1 LGRADVTGIDFLVLA
16 RPKTVDIR
24 GYLSFVDEEDHC
36 PEDRV
41 KNIVVE
47 LRKLGGAETDNEVVE
62 TKKLLLSCQFIYNKL
77 EKAKYQVKLIE
88 KQGKALTKVI
98 SDQVL
103 DLTDD
108 KDVNDGVKV
117 HHVKIQKSKTSLQ
130 ENINNTIFS
139 PLIIAL
145 MVIGIFQWDY
155 TVWILQKIGSIVSK
169 K

>member
-1 LGRADVTGIDFLVLA
+1 MLA

-24 GYLSFVDEEDHC
+24 GYLSFVDEEDQC
-36 PEDRV
+36 PEERV

-47 LRKLGGAETDNEVVE
+47 IRKLSGTEADSDVVE

-98 SDQVL
+98 SDKVL
-103 DLTDD
+103 DLSDD
-108 KDVNDGVKV
+108 KDVNDGVKI
-117 HHVKIQKSKTSLQ
+117 HLVKIQKSKTSLQ

-155 TVWILQKIGSIVSK
+155 TVRIFKKLLSIISK